1 MNKKLEGPFKELPY
15 KKILDALVST
25 SKTQGT
31 DIKELK
37 YLKKKMVV
45 QFGKVQTQAFFDSLP
60 KSAYPM
66 DKNAATAKF
75 YALPIS
81 ASEQMLN
88 SGNKTKLTG
97 NNKGGLV
104 DYRKKGMFK

>member
-31 DIKELK
+31 DIKELQ

-45 QFGKVQTQAFFDSLP
+45 RFGKVQTQAFFDSLP
-60 KSAYPM
+60 KSAYPQ
-66 DKNAATAKF
+66 DKDAAKARF
-75 YALPIS
+75 YAQPK
-81 ASEQMLN
+81 A
-88 SGNKTKLTG
+88 KTTG
-97 NNKGGLV
+97 NNKGGLTKSRHN
-104 DYRKKGMFK
+104 DMRKGGLFK